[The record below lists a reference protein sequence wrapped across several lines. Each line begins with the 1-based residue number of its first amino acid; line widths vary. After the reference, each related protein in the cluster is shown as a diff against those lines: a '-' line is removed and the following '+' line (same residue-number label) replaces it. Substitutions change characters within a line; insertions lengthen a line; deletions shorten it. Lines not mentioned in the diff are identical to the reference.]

1 MGLKPS
7 PMLKKLWYIVWLIWL
22 LIGIIIFIGVIVL
35 VDILVF
41 SILTGVFLALMA
53 AVLAWIPKAYR
64 EVEYFIEDGSVK
76 MRWGVVWKKQV
87 TVPYRK
93 ITNVDIT
100 QGPLE
105 RFLGT
110 GTLHLQTAGAGGK
123 EGTKAELKLPGIKNL
138 DETRDLI
145 VSKLGGKKT
154 AEKEESPQGNM
165 LAEILEELRQIRLLL
180 QK

>member
-7 PMLKKLWYIVWLIWL
+7 PMLKKLWYIVWLLWL
-22 LIGIIIFIGVIVL
+22 LIGIIIFIGLTVFL
-35 VDILVF
+35 DILIF
-41 SILTGVFLALMA
+41 SISMGVFLALMA

-87 TVPYRK
+87 TVPYKK

-100 QGPLE
+100 QGPME

-138 DETRDLI
+138 GETRDLI
-145 VSKLGGKKT
+145 VGKLEAKKS
-154 AEKEESPQGNM
+154 AGKEELPQGNT
-165 LAEILEELRQIRLLL
+165 LAEILEELRQIHLLL